1 MPFYGEGKGGNMYKQ
16 MTLKVKDL
24 IPYPIRGLRENVLE
38 RLRGRIKERGYNV
51 AKCLIVVKMDSKYY
65 VADGNHRLKV
75 LQEENIEE
83 VPCVVYEDIDIYR
96 IAVESNQDEDV
107 YASMDLF
114 DWLDVIRKLKDEG
127 HTQQEIGDRIGWS
140 RQQVSQYS
148 MLIDKIATTILK
160 TTKVYQNGRVAEN
173 ATTVTF
179 NFTERWFRDSGL
191 YDIPEYQE
199 RLIKAFISDNFNWNK
214 AKVQTEAAKYK
225 QWQAFIKIA
234 EDTLVN
240 KENDIETII
249 TLIESGI
256 FKTEKQLRQKIN
268 DLNSKAQNK
277 LIHGDAV
284 IELAKLEDACIDV
297 VITDPPYGIDYKSNR
312 SKYEDHVT
320 KQTIQNDGKEAF
332 KLLNDV
338 CSLLNVKTKSD
349 AHIYIFTSW
358 KVYPEFKEIIEKYF
372 TVRNLIVWDKGNHG
386 AGDLENAWGN
396 RHELVIFATKGNR
409 PLNKRKADI
418 VSINKLPSSQMIHP
432 TQKPVELITE
442 LLEVSAQKADTV
454 CDPFMGSG
462 STIKA
467 VKEYGGL
474 NYIGIE
480 IDKEIFEKAQTF
492 IGGGVIERNRTKDN

>member
-1 MPFYGEGKGGNMYKQ
+1 MYKQ
-16 MTLKVKDL
+16 MMLKVKDL

-38 RLRGRIKERGYNV
+38 RLRERIKERGYNV
-51 AKCLIVVKMDSKYY
+51 AKCLIVVKKDGKYY

-75 LQEENIEE
+75 LQEEGIEE

-96 IAVESNQDEDV
+96 IAIESNQDEDV

-127 HTQQEIGDRIGWS
+127 YIYDEIGKKIGWNEG
-140 RQQVSQYS
+140 QVKKYA
-148 MLIDKIATTILK
+148 MLINKVPSIIDLCRLYQEGRGTDK
-160 TTKVYQNGRVAEN
+160 VPN
-173 ATTVTF
+173 VTF
-179 NFTERWFRDSGL
+179 NFTEGWFRDSGL
-191 YDIPEYQE
+191 YNLRRRYQ
-199 RLIKAFISDNFNWNK
+199 RKLIQRFIADKFDWNK
-214 AKVQTEAAKYK
+214 AKVQKESEKYK
-225 QWQAFIKIA
+225 LWESFIRISLDSLYDKKDFRIMFV
-234 EDTLVN
+234 LI
-240 KENDIETII
+240 ENDT
-249 TLIESGI
+249 
-256 FKTEKQLRQKIN
+256 FKTEEQLRRKIN
-268 DLNSKAQNK
+268 DLNSEAKDKTIN
-277 LIHGDAV
+277 GDAV

-312 SKYEDHVT
+312 SKFEEHVT
-320 KQTIQNDGKEAF
+320 KQTIQNDGEEAF

-338 CSLLNVKTKSD
+338 CNLLSVKTKAD

-358 KVYPEFKEIIEKYF
+358 KVYPEFRQIVEQYF
-372 TVRNLIVWDKGNHG
+372 TIHNLIVWDKGNHG

-396 RHELVIFATKGNR
+396 RHELIIFATKGNR

-467 VKEYGGL
+467 VKEYDGL

-480 IDKEIFEKAQTF
+480 IDKAMFDKAKVF
-492 IGGGVIERNRTKDN
+492 IGGGVIE